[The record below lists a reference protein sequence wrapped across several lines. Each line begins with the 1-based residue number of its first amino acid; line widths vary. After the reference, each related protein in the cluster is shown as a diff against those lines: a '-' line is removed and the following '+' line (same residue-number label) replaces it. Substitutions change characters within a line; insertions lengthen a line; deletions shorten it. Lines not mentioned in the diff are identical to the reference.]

1 MLKKLLPQHWTN
13 LKPPESINVYPKGVD
28 SGNCYGSLH
37 DHDHSAN
44 SFMLNK
50 QFICFCKGREKY

>member
-1 MLKKLLPQHWTN
+1 MVSIKMLKKLPQHWTN

-50 QFICFCKGREKY
+50 